1 MDPARTLLD
10 RELLLS
16 SIVHELRGPITA
28 VHGFMEL
35 DDREPRPGLESAVD
49 RLTSLVAT
57 LSDTSVAPPESV
69 SFHGI
74 DVRVKGPVEVLDAA
88 IAAMPHRSL
97 SVELER
103 EHAVVILTGVPVG
116 ELAAGWS
123 LAQVRRWLAEG
134 GPGLAG
140 ARLRIAARIVGAL
153 RYSSP
158 IATGEAEA
166 VVTIHLARG

>member
-28 VHGFMEL
+28 VHGFVEL
-35 DDREPRPGLESAVD
+35 DDQHHRPGLLSAVE

-57 LSDTSVAPPESV
+57 LSQTAVSAAEVARFQGVPV
-69 SFHGI
+69 
-74 DVRVKGPVEVLDAA
+74 VVKGPIETLDVALA
-88 IAAMPHRSL
+88 GLPHREMT
-97 SVELER
+97 VELAP
-103 EHAVVILTGVPVG
+103 EHVSITLFGVPAA

-153 RYSSP
+153 RYSFPLSP
-158 IATGEAEA
+158 GDTEA
-166 VVTIHLARG
+166 VVHIHLARG

>member
-1 MDPARTLLD
+1 MDLARTLLD

-35 DDREPRPGLESAVD
+35 DDHNPRPGLESAVE

-57 LSDTSVAPPESV
+57 LSDTAVSPPEV
-69 SFHGI
+69 VQLRGVA
-74 DVRVKGPVEVLDAA
+74 VRVKGPIEALEAA
-88 IAAMPHRSL
+88 IAGMPHRSL
-97 SVELER
+97 TMELER
-103 EHAVVILTGVPVG
+103 EHAVLTLEGVPVG

-123 LAQVRRWLAEG
+123 MTQVRRWLSEG

-158 IATGEAEA
+158 VMPGEAEA
-166 VVTIHLARG
+166 VVSIHFARH